1 MAATMTRRE
10 ALAALTGGMAFLLA
24 PSRLE
29 SFSIL
34 AQGCLVSSHEVQRLS
49 ATMSALQRLPRF
61 SGEDMVMTTG
71 NRDLD
76 RSLGRALIKLT
87 ALFSQRPG
95 VGFIDDYGE
104 PNALATSETLIG
116 GTWGTV
122 LFGKELFGDLMNRD
136 SQGWGVLAVM
146 AHEVGHIAQFRSG
159 VVPRLQARQTTVKR
173 VELHADLL
181 SGYFLGVRKRQQPS
195 IRVWPAGEALY
206 SIGDYKFNHPGH
218 HGTPTER
225 VRAAEAG
232 FRMGGSGHGFNHAFS
247 WGVEYVLGHY

>member
-29 SFSIL
+29 SCGFSIS
-34 AQGCLVSSHEVQRLS
+34 AQGCLVSSREVQRLS
-49 ATMSALQRLPRF
+49 ATMSALYRPSR
-61 SGEDMVMTTG
+61 EDMVMTTG
-71 NRDLD
+71 NRSID
-76 RSLGRALIKLT
+76 RSLGRALIRLT

-95 VGFIDDYGE
+95 VGFFDDYGE
-104 PNALATSETLIG
+104 PNALATPETLIR

-122 LFGKELFGDLMNRD
+122 LFGQQFFDDLMDHDR
-136 SQGWGVLAVM
+136 QGWGVLAVM

-159 VVPRLQARQTTVKR
+159 VVQRLQARPTTVRR

-195 IRVWPAGEALY
+195 IRVWPAGKALY
-206 SIGDYKFNHPGH
+206 SLGDYKFNHPGH
-218 HGTPTER
+218 HGTPEER
-225 VRAAEAG
+225 VEAAEAG
-232 FRMGGSGHGFNHAFS
+232 FRMGRSGRGFNHAFS
-247 WGVEYVLGHY
+247 WGVEYVLRNY